1 MFSGKTEELI
11 RRLKRALLGQQKV
24 QTFKPRLDQRYAES
38 AIVSHSDQRL
48 ESVAVERADDILVQ
62 VRPDTEVVGIDE
74 VQFLG
79 AEVVSVCERLAD
91 RGVRVIVA
99 GLDQDYRGVP
109 FEPVPQLM
117 AVAEYVTKEL
127 AVCVVC
133 GRPAHRSQR
142 LSGDERRILLGSLG
156 AYEARCR
163 RCFRADG
170 DSSSNSADGQSAL
183 PLPDTAK

>member
-11 RRLKRALLGQQKV
+11 RRLKRALLGQQQI
-24 QTFKPRLDQRYAES
+24 QTFKPRLDQRHAES

-48 ESVAVERADDILVQ
+48 DSVAVDHAEDILAL
-62 VRPDTEVVGIDE
+62 VRPETQVVGIDE

-79 AEVVSVCERLAD
+79 PEVVSVCERLAD

-109 FEPVPQLM
+109 FEPVPHLM

-133 GRPAHRSQR
+133 GGPAHRSQR
-142 LSGDERRILLGSLG
+142 LSRGGQRILLGSLG

-163 RCFRADG
+163 RCFRAEG
-170 DSSSNSADGQSAL
+170 DIPAGAGDAQSDLPMADR
-183 PLPDTAK
+183 TK